1 MDSGKVVKTFYIEE
15 HYNKIIQK
23 SSEGLAPS
31 GIQS

>member
-23 SSEGLAPS
+23 SSEGLAS